1 MHVHADV
8 KLDAVAFIVQDGGVS
23 PIPSEAVI
31 RAWTRLVKASRVV
44 LGAVEA
50 DLKAAGF
57 PPLGWYDVLLELARE
72 KGDGLRPFVLEQ
84 RLLLAQYNLSRVL
97 DRLAEAGY
105 VERRPHL
112 EDRRGQVVRI
122 TASGRELLK
131 RMWPVYRAA
140 IAHRIGAKLAES
152 EAGELGSLLD
162 RLIAPD

>member
-1 MHVHADV
+1 MS
-8 KLDAVAFIVQDGGVS
+8 L
-23 PIPSEAVI
+23 IPSEAVI
-31 RAWTRLVKASRVV
+31 RAWTRLVKAARVV
-44 LGAVEA
+44 LGAVEV
-50 DLKAAGF
+50 DLKTAGF
-57 PPLGWYDVLLELARE
+57 PPLGWYDVLLELSRE
-72 KGDGLRPFVLEQ
+72 TGDGLRPFVLEE

-105 VERRPHL
+105 VERHPHP

-140 IAHRIGAKLAES
+140 IARHVGARLAES
-152 EAGELGSLLD
+152 EARELGVLLY